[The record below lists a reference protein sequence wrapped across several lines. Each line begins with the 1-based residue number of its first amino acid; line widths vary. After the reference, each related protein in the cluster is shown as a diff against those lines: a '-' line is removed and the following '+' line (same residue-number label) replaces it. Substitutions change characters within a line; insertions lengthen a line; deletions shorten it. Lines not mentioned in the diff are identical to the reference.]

1 MITLNE
7 RIFLRMK
14 ELGVRSR
21 DLCQKLEINEHNFS
35 PFINGKRPIP
45 YVDLERICV
54 YLGLTLVE
62 NKGTTL

>member
-1 MITLNE
+1 MITINE
-7 RIFLRMK
+7 RIQLRMK
-14 ELGVRSR
+14 ELGIRSR

-45 YVDLERICV
+45 YFEVERICN

-62 NKGTTL
+62 QK

>member
-1 MITLNE
+1 MIT
-7 RIFLRMK
+7 
-14 ELGVRSR
+14 R

-45 YVDLERICV
+45 YIEVERICN

-62 NKGTTL
+62 QK

>member
-1 MITLNE
+1 MIAINE
-7 RIFLRMK
+7 RIHLRMK

-21 DLCQKLEINEHNFS
+21 DLCQKLELNEHNLS

-45 YVDLERICV
+45 YIEVERICN

-62 NKGTTL
+62 QQ